1 MTPNPSQTTSEP
13 LPQVLGSPSFVEL
26 QRLQFG
32 DSFVWDGRLWT
43 LIDRDIDSGNDD
55 CYIAR
60 EHHYGLTCP
69 GAHDQFCRFP
79 TTVSVRFVERFVPHW
94 ANDQTLPTEGAA
106 QNS

>member
-1 MTPNPSQTTSEP
+1 MNTRQTAQSDSLHP
-13 LPQVLGSPSFVEL
+13 ICSPPFVEL

-43 LIDRDIDSGNDD
+43 LIYRDIDSGDDD

-60 EHHYGLTCP
+60 EHYYGLECP

-79 TTVSVRFVERFVPHW
+79 TTVAVQFVERVVPDW
-94 ANDQTLPTEGAA
+94 AND
-106 QNS
+106 